1 MVKIHALS
9 RNNRIHLFLLI
20 TSLLLIIL
28 PVLNRTPTKQ
38 ISEKSLYA
46 AAEFL
51 LLVDTE
57 EYAKSWE
64 VTSDTL
70 KKMLTQKAWNEKIAQ
85 LRTFVGPVVERV
97 QYETSYTDSA
107 SGVPPGEYV
116 IMTFVSRFE
125 LKERVTETLTLLL
138 DDNDQ
143 WQVVGY
149 FLK

>member
-1 MVKIHALS
+1 MLKIHALS
-9 RNNRIHLFLLI
+9 RNNRIHLLLFF
-20 TSLLLIIL
+20 TSLLLIIV
-28 PVLNRTPTKQ
+28 PVLNKTPSKQ
-38 ISEKSLYA
+38 VSEKSFFA

-51 LLVDTE
+51 FLVDTE

-64 VTSDTL
+64 VSSETL

-85 LRTFVGPVVERV
+85 LRTYLGPIIERV
-97 QYETSYTDSA
+97 HHEISYTDSA

-116 IMTFVSRFE
+116 VMTFISRFE
-125 LKERVTETLTLLL
+125 FRERVTETITLLL
-138 DDNDQ
+138 GDDDQ

>member
-9 RNNRIHLFLLI
+9 RNNRIHLFLFI
-20 TSLLLIIL
+20 ASLLLIIV
-28 PVLNRTPTKQ
+28 PVLNKTPSQKVSQ
-38 ISEKSLYA
+38 KSLFA

-64 VTSDTL
+64 VSSKHL
-70 KKMLTQKAWNEKIAQ
+70 KKMLTQKAWTERIAQ
-85 LRTFVGPVVERV
+85 LRTFLGPIIERD
-97 QYETSYTDSA
+97 QHDISYTDSA
-107 SGVPPGEYV
+107 SDVPPGEYV
-116 IMTFVSRFE
+116 IMTFISKFE
-125 LKERVTETLTLLL
+125 FRERVTETITLLL
-138 DDNDQ
+138 GDDDQ